1 MRARRLVGKSQTT
14 CACIL
19 AQDTTLCMQEVLYLV
34 LELSMPYHA
43 QAIFPMT
50 NPVIEMLCQKFE
62 HSLVPDEITML

>member
-1 MRARRLVGKSQTT
+1 
-14 CACIL
+14 
-19 AQDTTLCMQEVLYLV
+19 MQEVLYLV
-34 LELSMPYHA
+34 LELSMPYYA